1 MRRQGK
7 ICAILALSAIVAACG
22 TDDLGTQYTEI
33 GEEESGLL
41 FYGPGLAG
49 GFRRFLVGRDEQ
61 HIKRTTAT
69 YGPRAGDLPH
79 AQLYFVEMPPGRHF
93 TRLSPVEE
101 MIEGWGYFENK
112 TIVQGSK
119 GSAVNVLG
127 RIDHLTFTADGI
139 ACVIWR
145 QPLGIKHDR
154 GVGTIL
160 LDGYYCKGE
169 GPMMSAAEAKAIL
182 KLIGH
187 RKLGPVK
194 PPPEWYPETAGK
206 VDIPNLPFFA
216 AWGHSGRFKT
226 TVPGRLIFNNLAGT
240 AEKPTLQ
247 GDIQTDAGPH
257 GACNGGFELVQIED
271 LLFEGEWSLNCTDGV
286 AAEGRLTIGKQ
297 QGESVLTGSGTD
309 SEKQPVTLSLD
320 A

>member
-1 MRRQGK
+1 MRRQRK
-7 ICAILALSAIVAACG
+7 IVAILALSVIVAACD

-49 GFRRFLVGRDEQ
+49 GFRRFLVGHDEH
-61 HIKRTTAT
+61 HIKRTTAS

-93 TRLSPVEE
+93 TRLAPVED
-101 MIEGWGYFENK
+101 MIESWGFFENK
-112 TIVQGSK
+112 TIVRGGK

-127 RIDHLTFTADGI
+127 RIDYLTFTADSI

-169 GPMMSAAEAKAIL
+169 GPMMSGAEAEIVVKR
-182 KLIGH
+182 IGH
-187 RKLGPVK
+187 RKLGIVD
-194 PPPEWYPETAGK
+194 PPAG
-206 VDIPNLPFFA
+206 
-216 AWGHSGRFKT
+216 W
-226 TVPGRLIFNNLAGT
+226 PG
-240 AEKPTLQ
+240 
-247 GDIQTDAGPH
+247 
-257 GACNGGFELVQIED
+257 
-271 LLFEGEWSLNCTDGV
+271 
-286 AAEGRLTIGKQ
+286 
-297 QGESVLTGSGTD
+297 
-309 SEKQPVTLSLD
+309 
-320 A
+320 